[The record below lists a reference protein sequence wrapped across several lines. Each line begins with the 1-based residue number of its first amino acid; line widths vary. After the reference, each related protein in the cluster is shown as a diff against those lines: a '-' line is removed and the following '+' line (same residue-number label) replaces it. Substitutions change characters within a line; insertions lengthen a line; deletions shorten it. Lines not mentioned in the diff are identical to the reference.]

1 LFISHPDAG
10 DRSAI
15 IYTIAVSCQ
24 RFGHEPHAYLED
36 VFTRLLIGPAVS
48 RPPCL

>member
-1 LFISHPDAG
+1 M
-10 DRSAI
+10 
-15 IYTIAVSCQ
+15 IYSIVVSCQ